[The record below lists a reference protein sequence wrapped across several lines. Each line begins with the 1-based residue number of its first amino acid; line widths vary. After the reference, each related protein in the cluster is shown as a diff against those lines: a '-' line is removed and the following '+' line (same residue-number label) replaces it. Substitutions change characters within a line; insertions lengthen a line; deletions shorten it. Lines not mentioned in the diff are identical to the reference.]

1 MSLLGKPIEEVIETL
16 YNSIKSKRQIISNI
30 KNEYNINNDKFNEI
44 KINRLKLIDLL
55 DEFEVTI
62 SQSLQAIQTL
72 KVEIFNIKEKQTTE
86 EILNLTNE
94 LQMKYTANENQNH
107 NNNNNN
113 NNNIFEKLEY
123 SKTERSIIEPNENQK
138 KNFENSNKELNF
150 QNNKNNEPINN
161 NNYLRDV
168 NILSEAKL
176 NFDYSNLLNS
186 SELSLKNS
194 ISNLDKYRINHNEEN
209 NNINNKV
216 ISNNNNNNKNSSNI
230 NINNNEKMIDNN
242 IFSKENKENKNSLI
256 SKTDIE
262 PDNDIGN
269 ILNLNF
275 NIEKNNEHFINAND
289 NNNNNNNNF
298 NNLNIN
304 NISNIKLKDEEIEE
318 EQPSK
323 LNINFVSLNNFTG
336 NKTLRQDIGS
346 LSENNNIIR
355 YNNKFNTTRKTDI
368 NNSNNNQKD
377 INSNYNFKNLNNM
390 QNNNNDNDNNLFRLE
405 NQIEKNDIY
414 NIENKNNKSNDD
426 INYKKSINIKH
437 HQDMT
442 SGGDDFLI
450 KGDLNLNDVNA
461 NNNDMQDNFDES
473 DIINIVSK
481 KDILL
486 EKLKKI
492 EEEEKFNKLIEEIFS
507 VRSFKLYILDKF
519 GNGRFDT
526 FIKRYK
532 NGELNK
538 AELESELNILKELS
552 LKNNKSN
559 SNSINV
565 KNKKGS
571 HNKKLRKN
579 NSNRN
584 FIDNNS
590 MNNTANNMHSLNNMN
605 KYNTENNYAKT
616 SSNYKKINYE
626 KRVNNTNMNN
636 NNKDKR
642 INKNEYTGPLNFKN
656 TLRDG
661 DRSST
666 QISNVSFSN
675 QNKNMTSHSVNSI
688 RARLKSKKF

>member
-16 YNSIKSKRQIISNI
+16 YNSIKSKRQIINNI

-94 LQMKYTANENQNH
+94 LQMKYTTNENTNH

-123 SKTERSIIEPNENQK
+123 SKTERSIIEPNENLK
-138 KNFENSNKELNF
+138 KNFENNNKEFNF
-150 QNNKNNEPINN
+150 QNTNKNIEPTNN
-161 NNYLRDV
+161 RNNYMRDI

-194 ISNLDKYRINHNEEN
+194 IPNLDKYRINHNEEN
-209 NNINNKV
+209 IDINNK
-216 ISNNNNNNKNSSNI
+216 IINNKNSNI
-230 NINNNEKMIDNN
+230 NINNNEKLIDNKL
-242 IFSKENKENKNSLI
+242 SEENKSNKNILI
-256 SKTDIE
+256 PKAEIDTN
-262 PDNDIGN
+262 NDKGN
-269 ILNLNF
+269 ILNF
-275 NIEKNNEHFINAND
+275 NNDQNNDQFINVND
-289 NNNNNNNNF
+289 NNMNNL

-323 LNINFVSLNNFTG
+323 LNINFVSLNNFAG

-346 LSENNNIIR
+346 LSENNNILR
-355 YNNKFNTTRKTDI
+355 YNNKFNTTRKIDM
-368 NNSNNNQKD
+368 NNSNQND
-377 INSNYNFKNLNNM
+377 RNSNYNFKIL
-390 QNNNNDNDNNLFRLE
+390 
-405 NQIEKNDIY
+405 NQIEKNDNNNNLYRLENQVEKNDTY

-426 INYKKSINIKH
+426 IKYKNSINIKQD
-437 HQDMT
+437 QDMIPGT
-442 SGGDDFLI
+442 DDFLI
-450 KGDLNLNDVNA
+450 KGDLNDVNA
-461 NNNDMQDNFDES
+461 NVNVNNNDMKDDFDES
-473 DIINIVSK
+473 DFISIVSK

-492 EEEEKFNKLIEEIFS
+492 EEEEKFNKLIEDIFS

-532 NGELNK
+532 NGEINK
-538 AELESELNILKELS
+538 AEVESELNILKELS
-552 LKNNKSN
+552 LKNSKSN
-559 SNSINV
+559 NSINV

-584 FIDNNS
+584 FIDNNT
-590 MNNTANNMHSLNNMN
+590 MNNTVNNVNSLNNMN
-605 KYNTENNYAKT
+605 KFSTEYNYSKT

-626 KRVNNTNMNN
+626 KKVNNI
-636 NNKDKR
+636 NNKEKK

-666 QISNVSFSN
+666 QINNVSFSN
-675 QNKNMTSHSVNSI
+675 QNKNLTSHSVNSI
-688 RARLKSKKF
+688 RARLKSKKL

>member
-1 MSLLGKPIEEVIETL
+1 MS
-16 YNSIKSKRQIISNI
+16 
-30 KNEYNINNDKFNEI
+30 
-44 KINRLKLIDLL
+44 KLIDLL

-94 LQMKYTANENQNH
+94 LQMKYTTNENTNH
-107 NNNNNN
+107 NNNNNI

-123 SKTERSIIEPNENQK
+123 SKTERSIIEPNDNLK
-138 KNFENSNKELNF
+138 KNFENNNKEFNF
-150 QNNKNNEPINN
+150 QNTNKINEPTNN
-161 NNYLRDV
+161 RNNYMRDI

-194 ISNLDKYRINHNEEN
+194 IPNLDKYRINHNEEN
-209 NNINNKV
+209 NDINNK
-216 ISNNNNNNKNSSNI
+216 ISSNINSNI

-242 IFSKENKENKNSLI
+242 LSKENKSNKNNLI
-256 SKTDIE
+256 PKTEIDT
-262 PDNDIGN
+262 NNVKGN
-269 ILNLNF
+269 ILNF
-275 NIEKNNEHFINAND
+275 NNDKNNDQFINVND
-289 NNNNNNNNF
+289 NNMNNL

-323 LNINFVSLNNFTG
+323 LNINFVSLNNFAG

-346 LSENNNIIR
+346 LSENNNILR
-355 YNNKFNTTRKTDI
+355 YNNKFNTTRKIDM
-368 NNSNNNQKD
+368 NNSNQND
-377 INSNYNFKNLNNM
+377 RNSNYNFKILNQIENND
-390 QNNNNDNDNNLFRLE
+390 NNNNLHRLE
-405 NQIEKNDIY
+405 NQVEKNDTN

-426 INYKKSINIKH
+426 IKYKNSFNTKQN
-437 HQDMT
+437 QDMT
-442 SGGDDFLI
+442 PGADEFLI
-450 KGDLNLNDVNA
+450 KGDLNDVNVDVNA
-461 NNNDMQDNFDES
+461 NNNDMQDNFDENDFIS
-473 DIINIVSK
+473 IVSK

-532 NGELNK
+532 NGEINK
-538 AELESELNILKELS
+538 AEVESELNILKELS
-552 LKNNKSN
+552 LKNSKSN
-559 SNSINV
+559 NSINV

-571 HNKKLRKN
+571 HNKILRKN

-584 FIDNNS
+584 FIDNNI
-590 MNNTANNMHSLNNMN
+590 MNNTVNNVNSLNNMN
-605 KYNTENNYAKT
+605 KYSTEYNHSKT

-626 KRVNNTNMNN
+626 KKVNNI
-636 NNKDKR
+636 NNKEKK

-661 DRSST
+661 DRSNT

-675 QNKNMTSHSVNSI
+675 QNKNITSHSVNSI

>member
-16 YNSIKSKRQIISNI
+16 YNSIKSKRQIINNI

-94 LQMKYTANENQNH
+94 LQMKYTTNENPNH

-113 NNNIFEKLEY
+113 NNKIFEKLEY
-123 SKTERSIIEPNENQK
+123 SKTERSIIEPNDNLK
-138 KNFENSNKELNF
+138 KNFENNNKEFNF
-150 QNNKNNEPINN
+150 QNNKNNEPTNN
-161 NNYLRDV
+161 SNNYMRDI

-194 ISNLDKYRINHNEEN
+194 IPNLDKYRINHNEEYN
-209 NNINNKV
+209 DINNKV
-216 ISNNNNNNKNSSNI
+216 VSNKNSNI

-242 IFSKENKENKNSLI
+242 LSNENKNNKSNENNLI
-256 SKTDIE
+256 PKTEIDTNK
-262 PDNDIGN
+262 DKGN
-269 ILNLNF
+269 ILNF
-275 NIEKNNEHFINAND
+275 NSDKNNEKFINVND
-289 NNNNNNNNF
+289 NNIDNL

-318 EQPSK
+318 DQPSK

-346 LSENNNIIR
+346 LSENNNILR
-355 YNNKFNTTRKTDI
+355 YNNKFNTTRKIDI
-368 NNSNNNQKD
+368 NNSNKNDRNT
-377 INSNYNFKNLNNM
+377 NYNFKILNPIDNNE
-390 QNNNNDNDNNLFRLE
+390 NNNNLHRLE
-405 NQIEKNDIY
+405 NQVEKNDIY

-426 INYKKSINIKH
+426 IKYKKSINIKQD
-437 HQDMT
+437 QDMT
-442 SGGDDFLI
+442 PGVDDFFI
-450 KGDLNLNDVNA
+450 KEDLNDVNA
-461 NNNDMQDNFDES
+461 NVNNNDIQDNFDES
-473 DIINIVSK
+473 DFISIVSK

-492 EEEEKFNKLIEEIFS
+492 EEEEKFNKLIEDIFS

-526 FIKRYK
+526 FIKRCK
-532 NGELNK
+532 NGEINK

-552 LKNNKSN
+552 LKNSKSN
-559 SNSINV
+559 NSTNV

-571 HNKKLRKN
+571 QNKKLRKN

-584 FIDNNS
+584 FIDNNT
-590 MNNTANNMHSLNNMN
+590 MNNTANNVQPLNNMN
-605 KYNTENNYAKT
+605 KYNIENNYSKT

-626 KRVNNTNMNN
+626 KKVNNII
-636 NNKDKR
+636 NKEKK

-661 DRSST
+661 DRSNT
-666 QISNVSFSN
+666 QINNVSFSN
-675 QNKNMTSHSVNSI
+675 QNKNITSHSVNSI